1 MPPFDDVLP
10 RLLPPTFGNV
20 SSGRK
25 GTQIAVLMSGGVDS
39 SVTAMLLRDAGWDA
53 VGITMKIPVVDAC
66 SIRRPCCGT
75 EAALVCKDLGLPH
88 YFVDTDEA
96 FRAFVIDPFRKSYGE
111 GNTPSP
117 CVDCNTHLKFHLVW
131 DLLRERLGIEHLATG
146 HYARIDLAQN
156 ETRGYPNTAAPVE
169 IAVRATRTVIPAQA
183 GIQETRRSSRRP
195 PLDSRLRGNDGAG
208 AASGISGFGIASR
221 LKAEGCRLKEDS
233 SSAAYSLLPTA
244 YSLLRRARDSARDQS
259 YFLYGVPRDR
269 LAFLHFPLGGL
280 TKNEVRQAASACRIF
295 VAGKPDSMELCFAA
309 QGDYRALLRD
319 MPSRPGPIRDAAGK
333 RLGEHTGLHNFT
345 VGQRRGLRISNPEPL
360 YVIKLVPEDNA
371 VIVGPRTAGYETRVR
386 AVHVNVLQPAKLSVG
401 ESLRGKVRSVGHPE
415 PCVVTGIGTVCQTT
429 TNCEDAFEVTFDP
442 PVFAPAPGQHL
453 VLYDADDAIVAGG
466 VISVDKQ

>member
-1 MPPFDDVLP
+1 MPPVDEVLP
-10 RLLPPTFGNV
+10 RLLPPTFEYV
-20 SSGRK
+20 SPERT
-25 GTQIAVLMSGGVDS
+25 GTPIAVLMSGGVDS
-39 SVTAMLLRDAGWDA
+39 SVTAMLLRDAGWDV

-88 YFVDTDEA
+88 YFVDTEEV
-96 FRAFVIDPFRKSYGE
+96 FRVFVIDPFRRSYSE

-146 HYARIDLAQN
+146 HYARL
-156 ETRGYPNTAAPVE
+156 E
-169 IAVRATRTVIPAQA
+169 
-183 GIQETRRSSRRP
+183 
-195 PLDSRLRGNDGAG
+195 
-208 AASGISGFGIASR
+208 
-221 LKAEGCRLKEDS
+221 AEGCRLKEDS
-233 SSAAYSLLPTA
+233 SPTA
-244 YSLLRRARDSARDQS
+244 YSLQPTAYGLLRRAKDSARDQS

-309 QGDYRALLRD
+309 EGDYRALLRD
-319 MPSRPGPIRDAAGK
+319 MPSRPGPILDAAGK

-371 VIVGPRTAGYETRVR
+371 VIVGPRAAGYETRVR
-386 AVHVNVLQPAKLSVG
+386 AVRVNVLQPEKLNVG

-415 PCVVTGIGTVCQTT
+415 PCVISGISK
-429 TNCEDAFEVTFDP
+429 DAFEVTFDP
-442 PVFAPAPGQHL
+442 PVFAPAPGQHI

-466 VISVDKQ
+466 VIPADEQ